1 MTSIT
6 PVILCGGSG
15 TRLWPLSRAGFPKQF
30 LCLGGSETLFQ
41 LSIKR
46 LLGVASDKIKVSSPL
61 IVAGENYR
69 FLVLEQLREMGV
81 ELNTAILEPAARN
94 TAPALT
100 LAALEALE
108 TGADPILVVTP
119 CDHAIKNTDAYTVA
133 IQSAIERAVS
143 GSIVML
149 GIIPDQPETGYG
161 YIKSSQSLDISP
173 ALKVEKFVEKPDL
186 STAQSYIQE
195 GSYYWN
201 SGIFVLRASVW
212 MKALEQFRP
221 DIGEAVRL
229 AWQKRCV
236 DEKFIRPAEAEFLK
250 IPAESI
256 DYAVMEPLAQL
267 FGFAGEAIQ
276 EKDKFSIEMIP
287 LDAGWSDLGSWD
299 AVWNISPKDQ
309 GSNVFFGDVL
319 SVKSSNNLAHSSG
332 RLVSLVGVE
341 NLVVIETAD
350 AVLVAHKSNSQ
361 EVKRIVSM
369 LDASGRREHQEHLSP
384 L

>member
-1 MTSIT
+1 MSSVV

-15 TRLWPLSRAGFPKQF
+15 ARLWPLSRAGFPKQF

-46 LLGVASDKIKVSSPL
+46 LLGVASDKVKVSAPV

-108 TGADPILVVTP
+108 SGDDPILVVTP
-119 CDHAIKNTDAYTVA
+119 CDHALKNTDAYTVA

-161 YIKSSQSLDISP
+161 YIKSSGSLDISP

-195 GSYYWN
+195 GNYYWN
-201 SGIFVLRASVW
+201 AGIFVLRASVW
-212 MKALEQFRP
+212 MKALNRFRP
-221 DIGEAVRL
+221 DIAEATSL
-229 AWQKRCV
+229 AWEKRHM
-236 DEKFIRPAEAEFLK
+236 DEKFIRPGEAEFFK
-250 IPAESI
+250 IPSESI
-256 DYAVMEPLAQL
+256 DYAVMEPLAQ
-267 FGFAGEAIQ
+267 Q
-276 EKDKFSIEMIP
+276 EDKFSIEMIP

-299 AVWNISPKDQ
+299 AVWNISPKDE
-309 GSNVFFGDVL
+309 GNNVYFGDVL
-319 SVKSSNNLAHSSG
+319 SVKSNNNLVHSSG

-341 NLVVIETAD
+341 NLVIVETSD

-384 L
+384 CNSFK